1 MKTIVV
7 GVCGGIAGYKA
18 IEIVHSLTKK
28 GYDVHVIMTKNA
40 TEFITPLTFQSLS
53 HNPVV
58 TDMFN
63 PIDKWDTKH
72 IQLAKKADLFLI
84 APATAN
90 IIGKIA
96 CGIADDMLSTTVMA
110 TKAPVI
116 IAPAMNT
123 NMWENPILKDNVRK
137 LTTYGYKVLE
147 TGHGQLACGDIGTGK
162 LLDWTAIVTV
172 VENSLL

>member
-1 MKTIVV
+1 MKTILV
-7 GVCGGIAGYKA
+7 GVCGGIASYKA
-18 IEIVHSLTKK
+18 IEIVNALCKK
-28 GYDVHVIMTKNA
+28 DYDVHVIMTKNA
-40 TEFITPLTFQSLS
+40 TEFIGPLTFQSLS

-84 APATAN
+84 VPATAN

-96 CGIADDMLSTTVMA
+96 CGIADDMMTTTIMA
-110 TKAPVI
+110 TTAPVI

-123 NMWENPILKDNVRK
+123 NMWENPILKDNIHK
-137 LTTYGYKVLE
+137 LSAYGYRVLE
-147 TGHGQLACGDIGTGK
+147 TEQGHLACGDIGRGK
-162 LLDWTAIVTV
+162 LLDWQDIIKIV
-172 VENSLL
+172 ESSLQ